1 MTKIRILNDMLLNI
15 IAASMPIV
23 VLQIL
28 VFPNVA
34 NHLSESNY
42 GLLIAIYSLINIIPG
57 TIGTTLNNIRLLHS
71 NKYSENKYVGD
82 FIILVFIG
90 SLVNTI
96 AISIG
101 TIIIEGRFNIVNSL
115 IVIVISI
122 LALLHDYLMVEF
134 RIKLNY
140 KLILIDRLIVSFGY
154 IIGMIVFIY
163 TNNWYIIFLI
173 AHFFGF
179 IFVAVKTSL
188 LREDR
193 IRTPLFSFIL
203 KDSFLFLVGAFLLRL
218 TSYAD
223 KLLLYPIL
231 GGTSVAIYYSATI
244 LSKMVSLAITPINS
258 VALSYLSKLNE
269 KPKKIFWKVFIL
281 GVLVCF
287 IGYFFSILLS
297 ETILKILYPM
307 FVDEAIK
314 YIYITSASTV
324 LHVLGSIIQPF
335 VLKFC
340 SMKFQIVINSV
351 DVLMYTG
358 LSLLLLNFYG
368 LIGFCI
374 GVMISK
380 IIKVIM
386 LLLVYV
392 TAENETVILQY

>member
-1 MTKIRILNDMLLNI
+1 MTKFRILNDMFLNI
-15 IAASMPIV
+15 VAATVPIV

-34 NHLSESNY
+34 NHISESSY

-71 NKYSENKYVGD
+71 NKYSENNYVGD
-82 FIILVFIG
+82 FMILVFIG
-90 SLVNTI
+90 SVLNII

-101 TIIIEGRFNIVNSL
+101 TVIIESRFNITNSL
-115 IVIVISI
+115 IVIAISI
-122 LALLHDYLMVEF
+122 FALLHDYLMVEF

-140 KLILIDRLIVSFGY
+140 KLILIDRLIMSFGY
-154 IIGMIVFIY
+154 IIGMVIFIL
-163 TNNWYIIFLI
+163 TKNWYFIFLI
-173 AHFFGF
+173 AHFIGF
-179 IFVAVKTSL
+179 IFVAFKTSL
-188 LREDR
+188 LKENR
-193 IRTPLFSFIL
+193 IKTPLFSYIL
-203 KDSFLFLVGAFLLRL
+203 KDSFLFLVGAFLLKL

-223 KLLLYPIL
+223 KLLLYPIM
-231 GGTSVAIYYSATI
+231 GGASVAIYYSATI

-269 KPKKIFWKVFIL
+269 KPKKLFWKVFIL
-281 GVLVCF
+281 GVFVCF
-287 IGYFFSILLS
+287 TGYFLSIILS

-351 DVLMYTG
+351 DVFIYTG
-358 LSLLLLNFYG
+358 LSLLLLNTYG
-368 LIGFCI
+368 LMGFCI

-386 LLLVYV
+386 LLLVYA
-392 TAENETVILQY
+392 TSKNETIVLQ